1 MKKKLVQNYTKTDIG
16 MDYLKIL
23 NLEKHV
29 EQVVLN
35 RLEKS
40 GGFCLTDFVKKYVNT
55 WFANNSN
62 DLLEDTPTGKK
73 TFHGALV

>member
-1 MKKKLVQNYTKTDIG
+1 

-40 GGFCLTDFVKKYVNT
+40 GGFCLPDFVKKYVNT
-55 WFANNSN
+55 WFANNNN